1 MTALGVVD
9 EVDRLDADAEMEADG
24 ATVEFVIEALTGFD
38 VLDAEVEIESDVNA
52 VLGMAEPAEPAKS
65 DEVLQMKNP
74 SK

>member
-24 ATVEFVIEALTGFD
+24 ATVEFVIEALTGID
-38 VLDAEVEIESDVNA
+38 VLDPEAEIEIVVNA
-52 VLGMAEPAEPAKS
+52 VLGPAKS
-65 DEVLQMKNP
+65 DEVLQLKNP